1 MEHPRL
7 FTVEEGRPWHD
18 KIPGLHC
25 KNLIIKDR
33 MGCIW
38 LVVMLV
44 DKIWDGLRRP
54 WAHPASRSAGRR
66 RLTELQ
72 LPVALC

>member
-1 MEHPRL
+1 LALFHRLDIEHITMEHPRL

-44 DKIWDGLRRP
+44 DKI
-54 WAHPASRSAGRR
+54 
-66 RLTELQ
+66 
-72 LPVALC
+72 